1 MLRRE
6 ALLAVVA
13 AVAVTGCGG
22 PDDDAIQM
30 LAEPLTAHCS
40 INVVGKGTR
49 DLESDY
55 LPHVVNCENGGASA
69 EALKV
74 QAVSAR
80 TFAYYKIA
88 TAGSVKD
95 GTGDQVY
102 SCGSQPSQKH
112 IDAVK
117 ATAGQVLVWS
127 NAVICSFFVAGAKP
141 STASCVAA
149 KSDSDPTA
157 TEKYVTY
164 NAGKTGSAVTQT
176 SLGWISPTN
185 KVNRG
190 CMSQNGSQ
198 CQAVKGKGYQDIL
211 RFYYGADI
219 QIQTAVGSCVPK
231 PPPVVKPDSA
241 PARHDAAPHPKLD
254 GGPVRGSEAGS
265 AADSEPPR
273 IDLGVQPRP
282 AGPAGARPD
291 GGCAIGGTTPAGGLS
306 ALTLLLLAAALSRAR
321 ARRR

>member
-1 MLRRE
+1 MLRLT
-6 ALLAVVA
+6 ALLA
-13 AVAVTGCGG
+13 AVALTACGAG
-22 PDDDAIQM
+22 LDDDAFGS
-30 LAEPLTAHCS
+30 LALPLNAHCS
-40 INVVGKGTR
+40 ITVVGKGTK

-95 GTGDQVY
+95 GTSDQVY
-102 SCGSQPSQKH
+102 SCSSQPSQKH

-127 NAVICSFFVAGAKP
+127 NAVICAFFVAGAKP
-141 STASCVAA
+141 STTSCVA
-149 KSDSDPTA
+149 KSGDPDPTA

-164 NAGKTGSAVTQT
+164 NDGKTGSAVTQT
-176 SLGWISPTN
+176 PLGWVNPAN

-198 CQAVKGKGYQDIL
+198 CQSLKGKGYKDIL

-219 QIQTAVGSCVPK
+219 QITTATGSCVPK
-231 PPPVVKPDSA
+231 PPA
-241 PARHDAAPHPKLD
+241 QADAAPTKHDGGKPDGATHPKLD
-254 GGPVRGSEAGS
+254 GGAAHAEGGPE
-265 AADSEPPR
+265 ADSEAPQIDHGAPPS
-273 IDLGVQPRP
+273 
-282 AGPAGARPD
+282 GPGGARPD
-291 GGCAIGGTTPAGGLS
+291 GGCAMGGAPASGSGLV
-306 ALTLLLLAAALSRAR
+306 LLLLLAVLSLGR

>member
-1 MLRRE
+1 MPRLV
-6 ALLAVVA
+6 ALLATA
-13 AVAVTGCGG
+13 AALAACGPG
-22 PDDDAIQM
+22 LDDDAFGS
-30 LAEPLTAHCS
+30 LALPLNAHCS
-40 INVVGKGTR
+40 INVVGKGTK

-95 GTGDQVY
+95 GTSDQVY
-102 SCGSQPSQKH
+102 SCSSQPSQKH

-127 NAVICSFFVAGAKP
+127 NAVICAFFVAGAKP
-141 STASCVAA
+141 STTSCVAKA
-149 KSDSDPTA
+149 SDPDPTS

-164 NAGKTGSAVTQT
+164 NDGKTGSAVTQT
-176 SLGWISPTN
+176 PLGWVNPAN

-198 CQAVKGKGYQDIL
+198 CQSLKGKGYKDIL

-219 QIQTAVGSCVPK
+219 QITTAVGSCVPK
-231 PPPVVKPDSA
+231 PPAQVDATPVKKDG
-241 PARHDAAPHPKLD
+241 AAHPTLD
-254 GGPVRGSEAGS
+254 GGAPHAEAGPE
-265 AADSEPPR
+265 ADSEAPR
-273 IDLGVQPRP
+273 IDHGAPP
-282 AGPAGARPD
+282 SGPSGARAE
-291 GGCAIGGTTPAGGLS
+291 GGCAVGGQPAGGPSVL
-306 ALTLLLLAAALSRAR
+306 ALLLVALLSGAR
-321 ARRR
+321 ARRRR